1 VNRRAIFC
9 LTDHSIAG
17 YASAARRNIAVQS
30 PASEPVARIHSK
42 RETSQISLP
51 IAHRPRPSKQPATPE
66 IFRLGLGYPLFK
78 AYKADWKIGAL
89 GQWLAT

>member
-1 VNRRAIFC
+1 MLRQQGGTLPSNRPPAN
-9 LTDHSIAG
+9 LPPVST
-17 YASAARRNIAVQS
+17 
-30 PASEPVARIHSK
+30 ASEK
-42 RETSQISLP
+42 RAKLVCQS
-51 IAHRPRPSKQPATPE
+51 AHRPRPSKQPATPE